1 MFRNPPGDSAGRLIE
16 AAGLKGTR
24 IGGAVVS
31 EKHANFIVNDQK
43 GSAADVRRLAERV
56 RAEILARDGIEP
68 RLRDRVRRRLDRLG
82 GGRVSDPRRRSSS
95 CSAVRRPSTTSR
107 SCRGR
112 PSRRPSPSEGYAVDQ
127 VLIDLDGGWWWL
139 PAGHRRDGRPAAAYD
154 DPAALGADGPVA
166 AGAALDRLAAVRPAP
181 VVVIALHGPFGEDGT
196 VQALLEA
203 AGLAY
208 TGSGV
213 AASAIG
219 MDKTLFKRLCRG
231 HRAAGRRLARGPRRA
246 LGADPAA
253 VRAELRPSRPAPA
266 IRG

>member
-43 GSAADVRRLAERV
+43 GTATDVRRLAERV
-56 RAEILARDGIEP
+56 RAEILARDGIE
-68 RLRDRVRRRLDRLG
+68 LDFEIEFVGDWSGVGDGRVNDATRPPVVVLLG
-82 GGRVSDPRRRSSS
+82 GPSAEHDVSVVSGT
-95 CSAVRRPSTTSR
+95 AIAEALAA
-107 SCRGR
+107 
-112 PSRRPSPSEGYAVDQ
+112 EGYRTEQ

-139 PAGHRRDGRPAAAYD
+139 PDGHRRDGRPAAAYD
-154 DPAALGADGPVA
+154 DPAALGADGPVTP
-166 AGAALDRLAAVRPAP
+166 GAALDRLAAMRPAP
-181 VVVIALHGPFGEDGT
+181 VVAIALHGPFGEDGT

-219 MDKTLFKRLCRG
+219 MDKTLFKRMCRG
-231 HRAAGRRLARGPRRA
+231 IGLPV
-246 LGADPAA
+246 ADWRE
-253 VRAELRPSRPAPA
+253 VRASTWARTRARSAPS
-266 IRG
+266 